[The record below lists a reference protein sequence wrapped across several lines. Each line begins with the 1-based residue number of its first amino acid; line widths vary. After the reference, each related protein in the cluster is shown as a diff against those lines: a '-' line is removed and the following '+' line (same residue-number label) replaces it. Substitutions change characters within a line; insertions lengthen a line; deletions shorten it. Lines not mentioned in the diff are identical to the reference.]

1 MDLNKLL
8 NPRKFVI
15 AGATEKETYGG
26 FAVKLMELHAPD
38 RLDKDIFLV
47 NPGRD
52 TVFGHKCYHSIS
64 EVPEEIDMVIIAS
77 NKKTV
82 PALIT
87 EAAAKGAKGA
97 VVFAAGYGETGKPED
112 KALEAELKALCE
124 ELDVALMGPNCAGYI
139 NMIEHL
145 PAMGFMTTIPEKKGK
160 VGLVSQ
166 SGMICTLL
174 MDSGKT
180 DFSYV
185 ISCGNS
191 KIVEVV
197 DYIDFL
203 IDDENTN
210 VIVSYIEGVTNPG
223 KFLATLKKAA
233 LKRKPVILLIDEY
246 DVPLDKAKQNGYYR
260 EMLDVIRSLLSNALK
275 TNDNLKLAVVTGCLR
290 ISKESIFTG
299 VNNFKSFSVLDEK
312 FSTYFGFTENEV
324 TELLKTADLEN
335 QIETARAWYD
345 GYIFG
350 STAIYCPWDVVN
362 YVSDAVYNKK
372 TKPKNYWINT
382 SGNGII
388 RSFVENSD
396 FDIKGKFET
405 LLNGGSFEQHITDN
419 LTYDRMYDTEENLWS
434 VLLMT
439 GYLTKADPEEEGD
452 TVLLRLPNKEIAGIF
467 EETVMRYFSDTLDTS
482 AQKALMD
489 MLWNGDEAGASQA
502 ISDLLW
508 NTISYNDYHEDY
520 YHAFL
525 CGIFVGRGYGVE
537 SNKKRG
543 LGRPDILLTDR
554 RNRRALIIEAKKS
567 VSEAAMEQD
576 CRSALKQIDEN
587 QYAEKLYGY
596 RQVLRYGIAFYRK
609 TALVK
614 LL

>member
-1 MDLNKLL
+1 MAISVPIGYEFFDDLISSDTYYVDKTELIYDLLCQEKNKVTLFTRPRRFGKTLTMTMLECFFNITRDSKNLFSGL
-8 NPRKFVI
+8 NISKHEEICREWMNQYPVI
-15 AGATEKETYGG
+15 FISLKDAEGLNFYSA
-26 FAVKLMELHAPD
+26 FAALRIAISDFCKKYAHLAENKKVAPKD
-38 RLDKDIFLV
+38 RLLFDNLMSREADESAIKSSLKDIS
-47 NPGRD
+47 R
-52 TVFGHKCYHSIS
+52 I
-64 EVPEEIDMVIIAS
+64 M
-77 NKKTV
+77 
-82 PALIT
+82 
-87 EAAAKGAKGA
+87 AAA
-97 VVFAAGYGETGKPED
+97 YG
-112 KALEAELKALCE
+112 
-124 ELDVALMGPNCAGYI
+124 
-139 NMIEHL
+139 
-145 PAMGFMTTIPEKKGK
+145 
-160 VGLVSQ
+160 
-166 SGMICTLL
+166 
-174 MDSGKT
+174 
-180 DFSYV
+180 
-185 ISCGNS
+185 
-191 KIVEVV
+191 
-197 DYIDFL
+197 
-203 IDDENTN
+203 
-210 VIVSYIEGVTNPG
+210 
-223 KFLATLKKAA
+223 
-233 LKRKPVILLIDEY
+233 KPVILLIDEY

-537 SNKKRG
+537 SNKERG